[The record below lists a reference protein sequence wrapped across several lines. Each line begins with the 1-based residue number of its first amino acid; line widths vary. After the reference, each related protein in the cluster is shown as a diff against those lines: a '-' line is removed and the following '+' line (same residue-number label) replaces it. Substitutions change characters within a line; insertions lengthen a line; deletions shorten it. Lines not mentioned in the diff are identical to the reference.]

1 MINKFN
7 FIFSIILI
15 TYCLTFPGCGGRP
28 DYVATESDL
37 AEEGWD
43 LYRDGKYLE
52 SAEWFQYSINT
63 NPTLDGYNGLGW
75 SYGKLSYQ
83 DHLDISIV
91 NFLEYET
98 LLDSAIVNFLGYET
112 LLDSAAAANLSLNDV
127 WTIRDIFAGL
137 CFAYSANGEDSTA
150 IEYSD
155 LLFSFG
161 WYDWSFLYEPG
172 LDSLDVLITVAKSA
186 YFIAD
191 FEMSINRVN
200 YIMDKKDL
208 GSFNPDISTPQGRLA
223 LITKIEELQL
233 ILSPE

>member
-1 MINKFN
+1 MINKSN
-7 FIFSIILI
+7 FIFSILLI

-52 SAEWFQYSINT
+52 SAEWFQYSIST
-63 NPTLDGYNGLGW
+63 NPTLDGFNGLGW

-83 DHLDISIV
+83 DHLDISIG
-91 NFLEYET
+91 
-98 LLDSAIVNFLGYET
+98 NFLGYET

-150 IEYSD
+150 IEYGD

-161 WYDWSFLYEPG
+161 WYDWSFLYESG

-191 FEMSINRVN
+191 FEMSINRIN

-208 GSFNPDISTPQGRLA
+208 GSFNPNISTPQGRLA

-233 ILSPE
+233 ILSTE

>member
-1 MINKFN
+1 M
-7 FIFSIILI
+7 
-15 TYCLTFPGCGGRP
+15 TFPGCGGRP

-52 SAEWFQYSINT
+52 SAEWFQYSIST
-63 NPTLDGYNGLGW
+63 NPTLDGFNGLGW

-83 DHLDISIV
+83 DHLDIS
-91 NFLEYET
+91 
-98 LLDSAIVNFLGYET
+98 IVNFLGYET

-161 WYDWSFLYEPG
+161 WYDWSFLYESG

-191 FEMSINRVN
+191 FEMSINRIN

-208 GSFNPDISTPQGRLA
+208 GSFNPNISTPQGRLA

-233 ILSPE
+233 ILSTE

>member
-1 MINKFN
+1 M
-7 FIFSIILI
+7 
-15 TYCLTFPGCGGRP
+15 TFPGCGGRP

-52 SAEWFQYSINT
+52 SAEWFQYSINS

-83 DHLDISIV
+83 DHLDISIG
-91 NFLEYET
+91 
-98 LLDSAIVNFLGYET
+98 NFLGYET

>member
-1 MINKFN
+1 MT
-7 FIFSIILI
+7 L
-15 TYCLTFPGCGGRP
+15 PGCGGRP
-28 DYVATESDL
+28 EYVATESDL

-52 SAEWFQYSINT
+52 SAEWFQYSINS

-83 DHLDISIV
+83 DHLDISIG
-91 NFLEYET
+91 
-98 LLDSAIVNFLGYET
+98 NFLGYET

-150 IEYSD
+150 IGYGD

-208 GSFNPDISTPQGRLA
+208 GSFTPNISTPQGRLA
-223 LITKIEELQL
+223 LITKIEELQV

>member
-15 TYCLTFPGCGGRP
+15 THCLTLPGCGGRP
-28 DYVATESDL
+28 EYVATESDL

-83 DHLDISIV
+83 DHLDISIG
-91 NFLEYET
+91 
-98 LLDSAIVNFLGYET
+98 NFLGYET

-150 IEYSD
+150 IGYGD

-191 FEMSINRVN
+191 FEMSINRIN

-208 GSFNPDISTPQGRLA
+208 GSFNPNISTPQGRLA

-233 ILSPE
+233 ILSTE

>member
-15 TYCLTFPGCGGRP
+15 TYCLTLPGCGGRP
-28 DYVATESDL
+28 EYVATESDL

-83 DHLDISIV
+83 DHLDISIG
-91 NFLEYET
+91 
-98 LLDSAIVNFLGYET
+98 NFLGYET

-150 IEYSD
+150 IGYGD

-191 FEMSINRVN
+191 FGMSINRVN

>member
-1 MINKFN
+1 MT
-7 FIFSIILI
+7 L
-15 TYCLTFPGCGGRP
+15 PGCGGRP
-28 DYVATESDL
+28 EYVATESDL

-83 DHLDISIV
+83 DHLDIS
-91 NFLEYET
+91 
-98 LLDSAIVNFLGYET
+98 IVNFLGYET

-223 LITKIEELQL
+223 LITKIEELQV

>member
-7 FIFSIILI
+7 LIFSIILI
-15 TYCLTFPGCGGRP
+15 THCLTLPGCGGRP
-28 DYVATESDL
+28 EYVATESDL

-52 SAEWFQYSINT
+52 SAEWFQYSIST

-83 DHLDISIV
+83 DHLDISIG
-91 NFLEYET
+91 
-98 LLDSAIVNFLGYET
+98 NFLGYET

-150 IEYSD
+150 IGYGD

>member
-28 DYVATESDL
+28 EYVATESDL
-37 AEEGWD
+37 AEERWD

-83 DHLDISIV
+83 DHLDISIG
-91 NFLEYET
+91 
-98 LLDSAIVNFLGYET
+98 NFLGYET

-150 IEYSD
+150 IGYGD

-172 LDSLDVLITVAKSA
+172 LDSLDVLIAVAKSA

-223 LITKIEELQL
+223 LIAKIEELQL

>member
-1 MINKFN
+1 
-7 FIFSIILI
+7 
-15 TYCLTFPGCGGRP
+15 
-28 DYVATESDL
+28 
-37 AEEGWD
+37 
-43 LYRDGKYLE
+43 
-52 SAEWFQYSINT
+52 
-63 NPTLDGYNGLGW
+63 
-75 SYGKLSYQ
+75 
-83 DHLDISIV
+83 
-91 NFLEYET
+91 
-98 LLDSAIVNFLGYET
+98 LDSAIVNFLGYET

-150 IEYSD
+150 IEYAD

-161 WYDWSFLYEPG
+161 WYDWSFLYESG

-191 FEMSINRVN
+191 FEMSINQIN

-208 GSFNPDISTPQGRLA
+208 GSFNPNISTPQGRLA

-233 ILSPE
+233 ILSTE

>member
-1 MINKFN
+1 M
-7 FIFSIILI
+7 
-15 TYCLTFPGCGGRP
+15 TFPGCGGRP

-52 SAEWFQYSINT
+52 SAEWFQYSIST

-83 DHLDISIV
+83 DHLDISIG
-91 NFLEYET
+91 
-98 LLDSAIVNFLGYET
+98 NFLGYET

-150 IEYSD
+150 IEYGD

-161 WYDWSFLYEPG
+161 WYDWSFLYESG

-191 FEMSINRVN
+191 FEMSINRIN

-208 GSFNPDISTPQGRLA
+208 GSFNPNISTPQGRLA

-233 ILSPE
+233 ILSTE

>member
-1 MINKFN
+1 M
-7 FIFSIILI
+7 
-15 TYCLTFPGCGGRP
+15 TFPGCGGRP

-52 SAEWFQYSINT
+52 SAEWFQYSINS

-83 DHLDISIV
+83 DHLDISIG
-91 NFLEYET
+91 
-98 LLDSAIVNFLGYET
+98 NFLGYET

-161 WYDWSFLYEPG
+161 WYDWSFLYESG

>member
-1 MINKFN
+1 M
-7 FIFSIILI
+7 
-15 TYCLTFPGCGGRP
+15 TFPGCGGRP

-52 SAEWFQYSINT
+52 SAEWFQYSINS

-83 DHLDISIV
+83 DHLDISIG
-91 NFLEYET
+91 
-98 LLDSAIVNFLGYET
+98 NFLGYET

-150 IEYSD
+150 IGYGD

-223 LITKIEELQL
+223 LITKIEELQV

>member
-15 TYCLTFPGCGGRP
+15 TYCLTLPGCGGRTE
-28 DYVATESDL
+28 YVATESDL

-52 SAEWFQYSINT
+52 SAEWFQYSIST
-63 NPTLDGYNGLGW
+63 NPTLDGFNGLGW

-83 DHLDISIV
+83 DHLDISIG
-91 NFLEYET
+91 
-98 LLDSAIVNFLGYET
+98 NFLGYET

-150 IEYSD
+150 IEYAD

-161 WYDWSFLYEPG
+161 WYDWSFLYESG

-191 FEMSINRVN
+191 FEMSINQIN

-208 GSFNPDISTPQGRLA
+208 GSFNPDISTPPGRLA
-223 LITKIEELQL
+223 LISKIEELQL

>member
-7 FIFSIILI
+7 FIFSILLI

-83 DHLDISIV
+83 DHLDISIG
-91 NFLEYET
+91 NFLGYET

-150 IEYSD
+150 IGYGD

>member
-52 SAEWFQYSINT
+52 SAEWFQYSINS

-83 DHLDISIV
+83 DHLDIS
-91 NFLEYET
+91 
-98 LLDSAIVNFLGYET
+98 IVNFLGYET

-150 IEYSD
+150 IEYGD

-208 GSFNPDISTPQGRLA
+208 GSFNPNISTPQGRLA

-233 ILSPE
+233 ILSTE

>member
-15 TYCLTFPGCGGRP
+15 TYCLTLPGCGGRP
-28 DYVATESDL
+28 EYVATESDL

-83 DHLDISIV
+83 DHLDISIG
-91 NFLEYET
+91 
-98 LLDSAIVNFLGYET
+98 NFLGYET

-150 IEYSD
+150 IGYGD

-208 GSFNPDISTPQGRLA
+208 GSFNPVISTPQGRLA

>member
-52 SAEWFQYSINT
+52 SAEWFQYSINS

-83 DHLDISIV
+83 DHLDISIG
-91 NFLEYET
+91 
-98 LLDSAIVNFLGYET
+98 NFLGYET

-150 IEYSD
+150 IGYGD

>member
-7 FIFSIILI
+7 FIFSILLI

-52 SAEWFQYSINT
+52 SAEWFQYSIST
-63 NPTLDGYNGLGW
+63 NPTLDGFNGLGW

-83 DHLDISIV
+83 DHLDIS
-91 NFLEYET
+91 
-98 LLDSAIVNFLGYET
+98 IVNFLGYET

-150 IEYSD
+150 IEYGD

-161 WYDWSFLYEPG
+161 WYDWSFLYESG

-191 FEMSINRVN
+191 FEMSINRIN

-208 GSFNPDISTPQGRLA
+208 GSFNPNISTPQGRLA

-233 ILSPE
+233 ILSTE